1 VRHPSGDGDLN
12 LFGRHFAQFLDS
24 FPHVASYPHF
34 PDLARLEWALHRAL
48 HGADA
53 PGISAAEL
61 AALSAAEFETLPLTL
76 HPACHLLQSE
86 WPTLALWQAHQIDG
100 APLPL
105 MVRAPGWALV
115 VRPLWQPRVLALTE
129 AGHAALSA
137 LERGKH
143 FGAALDAAF
152 DVDPDFD
159 VASHLQQWIAQAVL
173 VWPVR

>member
-1 VRHPSGDGDLN
+1 
-12 LFGRHFAQFLDS
+12 
-24 FPHVASYPHF
+24 
-34 PDLARLEWALHRAL
+34 LHRAL

-53 PGISAAEL
+53 TGISAAEL
-61 AALSAAEFETLPLTL
+61 AAVAADRIETLPLAL
-76 HPACHLLQSE
+76 HPACQLLSFE

-105 MVRAPGWALV
+105 MVSAPSWALV

-129 AGHAALSA
+129 AAHAALSA
-137 LERGKH
+137 LERGRH

-173 VWPVR
+173 VWPGR